1 VVSTELQSSTSI
13 SSKKTCVFQHITLSS
28 AFDSGA
34 GFTMTSHSVY
44 WGDGLFLRPHHFQR
58 LELHS
63 QESLRL
69 TESWATPN
77 HYGLVRFSYEQDALS
92 NWRISLRE
100 CHLRLPDGSQV
111 RYPEDCHIAAV
122 SIPKTAFTN
131 SESRVRVYVGISEL
145 RRGSA
150 NVGRT
155 QTTPPARYVLHD
167 EDVEDENRA
176 GNPQALQFRKLNP
189 QILIGSDA
197 IKGFDAVP
205 IMQLRLG
212 STAEAPPQIDTD
224 YIPPLLAVDA
234 WEPLTSFVRSV
245 TNRLGALADQLAR
258 QMNDRGVAF
267 GSGHREDLE
276 RILHLHAINSS
287 LGGLGWLPLSR
298 GVHPQT
304 VYCEFCRAV
313 GELAIFRSER
323 KIAELPVYDHDNP
336 GPCFRELGKLLE
348 VESSEVPYER
358 IPFSAQGLQ
367 MSVRLRPEWLAPAW
381 AFYIG
386 VEATLRT
393 TRVNDLLT
401 SERELGIKAGSSEE
415 VDNIFKFAKRGV
427 RFMPV
432 SEPPRAFPRQNWHFF
447 RVDRDEAWAGVEKT
461 LNFGIRFNERMV
473 VKQVPGENRMDVTDK
488 ESGGLATLAF
498 SLFVIRASGNGES

>member
-1 VVSTELQSSTSI
+1 
-13 SSKKTCVFQHITLSS
+13 
-28 AFDSGA
+28 
-34 GFTMTSHSVY
+34 MTSHSVN

-69 TESWATPN
+69 SESWATPN
-77 HYGLVRFSYEQDALS
+77 HYGLVRLSYEQDALS
-92 NWRISLRE
+92 NWRICLRE

-111 RYPEDCHIAAV
+111 RFPEDCHISAV
-122 SIPKTAFTN
+122 TIPRTAFVN
-131 SESRVRVYVGISEL
+131 AESRVRVYIGISEL
-145 RRGSA
+145 RRGTA
-150 NVGRT
+150 NTGDSKAN
-155 QTTPPARYVLHD
+155 PPVRYVLHE
-167 EDVEDENRA
+167 EDAEDENRT
-176 GNPQALQFRKLNP
+176 GNAQPLQFRKLNP
-189 QILIGSDA
+189 QILIGTDA

-212 STAEAPPQIDTD
+212 ATAEAPPQVDTD
-224 YIPPLLAVDA
+224 YIPPLLAVEA

-267 GSGHREDLE
+267 ASGHREDLE

-298 GVHPQT
+298 GVHPF
-304 VYCEFCRAV
+304 VAYCEFCRAV

-323 KIAELPVYDHDNP
+323 KIPELPVYDHDNP

-348 VESSEVPYER
+348 VESSDVPYER

-367 MSVRLRPEWLAPAW
+367 MSVRLRPEWLAPTW
-381 AFYIG
+381 SFYIG
-386 VEATLRT
+386 VEATLRA

-401 SERELGIKAGSSEE
+401 SERELGMKAGSSEE
-415 VDNIFKFAKRGV
+415 VDNIYKFARRGV
-427 RFMPV
+427 RFVPV
-432 SEPPRAFPRQNWHFF
+432 SDSPRAFPRQNWHYF
-447 RVDRDEAWAGVEKT
+447 RVDRDEAWSGVERT

-473 VKQVPGENRMDVTDK
+473 IKQVPGENRMDVTDK